1 MNIWENTEIKNE
13 SQEKNEMK
21 ALHNPSIRHTG
32 PACAGSYSSPKPGEC
47 RGYPGSY

>member
-1 MNIWENTEIKNE
+1 MNIWENNEIKNE

-32 PACAGSYSSPKPGEC
+32 ES
-47 RGYPGSY
+47 RYPGNH